1 MGGLYS
7 NVADMARYVAFQLSA
22 WPARDGADGG
32 PLQRSSVR
40 ESHLVAGFGVPGGP
54 AFGVN
59 WILRDDPALGHVVFH
74 NGGTEGYHAAVWMLP
89 ERGLG
94 VVALGPATFEID
106 GIAYRALARIAGSRP
121 GRRRPQPSPP
131 CAPCSMISLDA
142 EAAPASRPP
151 PQPSEAAPR

>member
-40 ESHLVAGFGVPGGP
+40 ESHLVAGFGLPGGP

-94 VVALGPATFEID
+94 VVALGPATFELD
-106 GIAYRALARIAGSRP
+106 GIAYRALARIAGPRP
-121 GRRRPQPSPP
+121 GRRRAPPSPA
-131 CAPCSMISLDA
+131 CAPCSLMTLDA
-142 EAAPASRPP
+142 D
-151 PQPSEAAPR
+151 AAPRQPPDGASDNTAPR